1 MATIPSGWMSR
12 ATGSARK
19 PLLVLRWERINLQ
32 KRIARVIDPKNG
44 EDRMVPPSSRVI
56 Y

>member
-1 MATIPSGWMSR
+1 MSR

-19 PLLVLRWERINLQ
+19 PLLALRGEHINLQ
-32 KRIARVIDPKNG
+32 KRTTLVIDPKNG